1 MKPVVFLGPSLEK
14 ETAETVLDAIFR
26 PPIRR
31 GDLPTLV
38 DEGATVIGIIDGVF
52 DQALSVSV
60 FEIRAALKRG
70 VIIWGAASMG
80 ALRAVECGIFGMKGV
95 GWVFEQ
101 FALGQLM
108 ADDEVALLFEPLT
121 GRPVSIPLVNLR
133 WAACICAENRVLTR
147 TEACQL
153 VALAQ
158 GVPFRRRTEEYLS
171 GAAQLAACGD
181 LMSRLLQFMSENRM
195 TTDRKRMDAL
205 MLLKQLA
212 GDRVP

>member
-31 GDLPTLV
+31 GDLPALV

-121 GRPVSIPLVNLR
+121 GRPISIPLVNLR

-158 GVPFRRRTEEYLS
+158 AVPFRRRTEESLS
-171 GAAQLAACGD
+171 GAAQLVACGD
-181 LMSRLLQFMSENRM
+181 LMSKLLQFMSENRM

-212 GDRVP
+212 GERVP